1 MSIPEPEVPLDHICS
16 TIWGNTLYTFSTG
29 AFQALPLKQGAK
41 WEKLKSGTPVDGAQC
56 VGTPTALW
64 VVGGQ
69 SSEAGY
75 TGLQKYTYSTGTW
88 EVINAQEPVARNRK
102 WHGAA
107 YLPATDQIITYAGTV
122 DGAQRNSDQT
132 FTIRASAPYDVQ
144 AYPSGATPA
153 QNPILL
159 PWSDRQV
166 VMVGGAAANTRVM
179 LFSPETSWI
188 DAGVTL
194 AEPIPKDISV
204 VKAIMVNGDDGS
216 KNLMTFDLSE
226 IPNKVNRM
234 VLQGAGG
241 APVTISSAI
250 SGRDEGSR
258 IALEH
263 DADVTR
269 RDLTVADWPSYNDT
283 LAPLI
288 TRVNFAIAQNSDG
301 IVVLAGGNPDISLSM
316 FNVRE
321 NTWEDTSR
329 AFASDQQ
336 VLSDDKSSTSRSAES
351 TSASTSA
358 SSSSGASSTEA
369 STLTT
374 STSISESIL
383 ASSTG
388 VSEASLV
395 SVSASAT
402 ATESGGVAVAAAAG
416 GSGLNA
422 NAILGI
428 VLGTITAAMILL
440 GLALFCLRR
449 KRIQRQNLESGNLAR
464 AASSARVRE
473 KGQPSE
479 FAKEIAVGGD
489 DELRSPASPPSRSHF
504 RGHEPSNSQSSFS
517 SMAILMGQINGHK
530 NGHGKKQSTASSM
543 FGKGFKSSISK
554 PMPQMDDHPTLQN
567 EGRSLT
573 GDEKGVSFAANAG
586 GQPRP
591 GPPPGVASD
600 PDALRRSSG
609 WNRYWS
615 GGSALNV
622 LGFGGQKRM
631 TTDSDQSSHY
641 SNRNRITQDS
651 ATVPPLNFE
660 GRPQM
665 NRVMSG
671 SPTVSNYPNKFRL
684 DPEMSGKI
692 ERPVSAAS
700 SGYSSGVPESVR
712 ETWDP
717 LSDKKPWGTER
728 APSSAYSESFYHP
741 TSLAPSS
748 RQPPPP
754 PPVPDGL
761 SKQPQLAMATTST
774 DMSWLNLGDYHKSN
788 GGYDAN
794 ESRV

>member
-16 TIWGNTLYTFSTG
+16 TIWGNTLYTFSAG
-29 AFQALPLKQGAK
+29 AFQALPLKQGAE

-56 VGTPTALW
+56 VGTPAALW

-88 EVINAQEPVARNRK
+88 EVVNAQEPVATNRR

-107 YLPATDQIITYAGTV
+107 YLPATDQIITYAGTT
-122 DGAQRNSDQT
+122 DGAQQNSDQT

-159 PWSDRQV
+159 PWSDNQI

-226 IPNKVNRM
+226 IPNKVERM

-241 APVTISSAI
+241 APITISSAI
-250 SGRDEGSR
+250 TGRDEDVNVSGER
-258 IALEH
+258 
-263 DADVTR
+263 DAVITR

-283 LAPLI
+283 MAPLI

-301 IVVLAGGNPDISLSM
+301 MVVLAGGNPDTSVSM

-321 NTWEDTSR
+321 NTWEDASV
-329 AFASDQQ
+329 AFSTDQE
-336 VLSDDKSSTSRSAES
+336 VLSEDESSTASSAES
-351 TSASTSA
+351 TSTFASA
-358 SSSSGASSTEA
+358 SSSSEVSSTEA

-374 STSISESIL
+374 STSIAESIST
-383 ASSTG
+383 SST
-388 VSEASLV
+388 VASDASLV
-395 SVSASAT
+395 PASASAT
-402 ATESGGVAVAAAAG
+402 ATESGEVAAAAAG
-416 GSGLNA
+416 GSGLDA

-440 GLALFCLRR
+440 GLALFCIRR
-449 KRIQRQNLESGNLAR
+449 KRIARQNLESGNLAR

-489 DELRSPASPPSRSHF
+489 EDLHSPSSPPSRGHF
-504 RGHEPSNSQSSFS
+504 RGHQASNSQSSFS
-517 SMAILMGQINGHK
+517 SMAILMGQMNGHK
-530 NGHGKKQSTASSM
+530 NGHDKKHSTASSM

-554 PMPQMDDHPTLQN
+554 PMPQINDHPALQN

-573 GDEKGVSFAANAG
+573 GEEKGVSFAANTG

-600 PDALRRSSG
+600 PDGLRRSSG

-615 GGSALNV
+615 GGSALNI

-692 ERPVSAAS
+692 ERPISAAS

-717 LSDKKPWGTER
+717 LSDKKPWGSER

-741 TSLAPSS
+741 TSLAPST
-748 RQPPPP
+748 RQPPAPP
-754 PPVPDGL
+754 PIPDGL
-761 SKQPQLAMATTST
+761 GKQPQLAMATSST
-774 DMSWLNLGDYHKSN
+774 DMSWLNLGDFHKNN

>member
-1 MSIPEPEVPLDHICS
+1 MSIPEPEVPLDHVCS
-16 TIWGNTLYTFSTG
+16 TIWGNTLYTFSAG
-29 AFQALPLKQGAK
+29 AFQSLPLKQGAEWK
-41 WEKLKSGTPVDGAQC
+41 KLESGKPVDGAQC

-69 SSEAGY
+69 SSDAGD

-88 EVINAQEPVARNRK
+88 EVISAQEPVAKNRR
-102 WHGAA
+102 WHGAS
-107 YLPATDQIITYAGTV
+107 YLPATDQIVTYAGTV
-122 DGAQRNSDQT
+122 DGVQQNSDQT

-144 AYPSGATPA
+144 AYPSGATGA

-159 PWSDRQV
+159 PWSDSQI
-166 VMVGGAAANTRVM
+166 VMVGGTAANTRVM

-204 VKAIMVNGDDGS
+204 VRAVLVDGDDGS

-226 IPNKVNRM
+226 IPNKVERM

-241 APVTISSAI
+241 AAVTISSAVTSRDSQI
-250 SGRDEGSR
+250 S
-258 IALEH
+258 
-263 DADVTR
+263 R
-269 RDLTVADWPSYNDT
+269 RDLTLEDWPSYNDT

-288 TRVNFAIAQNSDG
+288 TRVNYAVAQNSDG
-301 IVVLAGGNPDISLSM
+301 MVVFAGGNPDTAVSM

-321 NTWEDTSR
+321 NTWED
-329 AFASDQQ
+329 ASLA
-336 VLSDDKSSTSRSAES
+336 LSDDQKILSDNESSTSASSAES
-351 TSASTSA
+351 TSASSTA
-358 SSSSGASSTEA
+358 SSSSDASSTEA
-369 STLTT
+369 SSLTT
-374 STSISESIL
+374 STSVSESV
-383 ASSTG
+383 AST
-388 VSEASLV
+388 ASLV
-395 SVSASAT
+395 SASASAT
-402 ATESGGVAVAAAAG
+402 ATESGGVAAAAAAD
-416 GSGLNA
+416 SGLDA

-440 GLALFCLRR
+440 GLALFCIRR
-449 KRIQRQNLESGNLAR
+449 KRIKRQNLEAGHLAR
-464 AASSARVRE
+464 ATSSARMRE

-489 DELRSPASPPSRSHF
+489 DDLHSPASPPSRGHF
-504 RGHEPSNSQSSFS
+504 RGHQPSNSQSSFS
-517 SMAILMGQINGHK
+517 SMAILMGQMNGHK
-530 NGHGKKQSTASSM
+530 NGHEKNRSTTGSM

-554 PMPQMDDHPTLQN
+554 PMPQMNDHPALQN

-573 GDEKGVSFAANAG
+573 GDEKGVSFAANTG

-591 GPPPGVASD
+591 GPPPGMASD
-600 PDALRRSSG
+600 HDGLRRSSG

-615 GGSALNV
+615 GGSALNI

-692 ERPVSAAS
+692 ERPVSNAS

-717 LSDKKPWGTER
+717 LSDKKPWGSER

-741 TSLAPSS
+741 TSLAPST

-761 SKQPQLAMATTST
+761 SKQPQLAMATNST
-774 DMSWLNLGDYHKSN
+774 DMSWLNLGDFHKNN
-788 GGYDAN
+788 GGYSAN
-794 ESRV
+794 EPRV